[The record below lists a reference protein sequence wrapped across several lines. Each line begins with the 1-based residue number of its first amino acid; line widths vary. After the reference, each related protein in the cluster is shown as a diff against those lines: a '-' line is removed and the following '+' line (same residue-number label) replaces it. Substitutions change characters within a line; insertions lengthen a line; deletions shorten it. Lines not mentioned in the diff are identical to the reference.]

1 MSASQG
7 QCAKCTAINT
17 YQSTTCTTC
26 GARLPWAN
34 TVIKAAAIVANTSA
48 AATPVSE
55 SQGFSAF
62 MASPSFRYVVLAV
75 LLAVA
80 AATYFVVDG
89 MVSSQIAEALSSSN
103 APQTTQI
110 EAPKG
115 RGVYSKP

>member
-17 YQSTTCTTC
+17 YQSTACTTC

-34 TVIKAAAIVANTSA
+34 TVAKAAAIVANTSVA
-48 AATPVSE
+48 SAPVSE

-62 MASPSFRYVVLAV
+62 LASPSFRYVVLAI

-80 AATYFVVDG
+80 TATYFVVDG
-89 MVSSQIAEALSSSN
+89 MVSSQLAETLSSGN
-103 APQTTQI
+103 APQTTQT
-110 EAPKG
+110 EAS
-115 RGVYSKP
+115 RSRSFYSKP